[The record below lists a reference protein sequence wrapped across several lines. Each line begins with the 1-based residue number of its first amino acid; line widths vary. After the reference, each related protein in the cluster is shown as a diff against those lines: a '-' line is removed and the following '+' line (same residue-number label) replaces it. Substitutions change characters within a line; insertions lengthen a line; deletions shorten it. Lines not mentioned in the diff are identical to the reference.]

1 MRLNKNIFFVVTL
14 IHLSFLF
21 AGCES
26 TSPLSTA
33 NTLAAHS
40 GLIRENLQT
49 EWYPVATWSRFTPPV
64 RTIHVYIEG
73 DGFAWKSRTQP
84 SDNPTPRNPTGL
96 SLAAADVSSSVLY
109 LARPCQFIL
118 PLPTHC
124 TVNEWT
130 TDRFSPEA
138 LRAMNEALDQ
148 ILRRYPGVK
157 LDLTG
162 YSGGGNMAALLA
174 MRRSDVQSLRTV
186 AGNLDVAWVNAL
198 HQVTPMP
205 RALNAI
211 DTASTLRTLPQ
222 IHYSGDQDNV
232 VPTLVAR
239 RFQQAVGG
247 HCTRVVVVPG
257 MGHGSDW
264 GAKWAGLSEDSGDRL
279 TSGC

>member
-1 MRLNKNIFFVVTL
+1 M
-14 IHLSFLF
+14 
-21 AGCES
+21 
-26 TSPLSTA
+26 
-33 NTLAAHS
+33 
-40 GLIRENLQT
+40 
-49 EWYPVATWSRFTPPV
+49 ATWSRFTPPV

-148 ILRRYPGVK
+148 IVRRYPGVK

-264 GAKWAGLSEDSGDRL
+264 GAKWAGLSGQSGDRL

>member
-1 MRLNKNIFFVVTL
+1 M

-21 AGCES
+21 TGCVS
-26 TSPLSTA
+26 TDPLSTA
-33 NTLAAHS
+33 NALAARS
-40 GLIRENLQT
+40 GLISENLQT
-49 EWYPVATWSRFTPPV
+49 ERYPVATWSRFTPPV
-64 RTIHVYIEG
+64 KAIHVYIEG

-96 SLAAADVSSSVLY
+96 SLAAADASSSVLY

-138 LRAMNEALDQ
+138 LGAMNEALDQ
-148 ILRRYPGVK
+148 IVSRYPGVK
-157 LDLTG
+157 LDLIG
-162 YSGGGNMAALLA
+162 YSGGGNIAALLA
-174 MRRSDVQSLRTV
+174 MRRTDVRSLRTV
-186 AGNLDVAWVNAL
+186 AGNLDVTWVNAL

-205 RALNAI
+205 HALNAI
-211 DTASTLRTLPQ
+211 DTASALRALPQ
-222 IHYSGDQDNV
+222 IHYSGDQDEV

-247 HCTRVVVVPG
+247 HCTQVKVVHG

-264 GAKWAGLSEDSGDRL
+264 GAKWAELSEESGGRL
-279 TSGC
+279 TFGC